1 MKRAYFNII
10 YFVLATAA
18 LLLASGA
25 PAAFS
30 GTGGGG

>member
-1 MKRAYFNII
+1 MKKLYFTIV
-10 YFVLATAA
+10 YVLLSVGA
-18 LLLASGA
+18 LVLASGA

>member
-1 MKRAYFNII
+1 MKRI
-10 YFVLATAA
+10 YFTILYVILSVGA
-18 LLLASGA
+18 LILASGA

>member
-1 MKRAYFNII
+1 MKRVYVNIV
-10 YFVLATAA
+10 YFVLSAAA